1 MMQPMPRPM
10 SENGPSV
17 FGIPPSALA
26 AMASRDFRPV
36 YCAID
41 MRLPLCF
48 GIPDFQRWA
57 EIETHTND
65 QCGYMTL
72 TMKDGVSGQASPDHS
87 FLFPENAGELQI
99 ILP

>member
-1 MMQPMPRPM
+1 MAAALPVSTKIPAPMMQRMPRPM

-17 FGIPPSALA
+17 FGRPPSALA

-48 GIPDFQRWA
+48 GILDFRRWA
-57 EIETHTND
+57 VPRQSRQSDPEQVESGNLGEMAD
-65 QCGYMTL
+65 VL
-72 TMKDGVSGQASPDHS
+72 GVG
-87 FLFPENAGELQI
+87 
-99 ILP
+99 